1 MAKRTIDEVIQQLK
15 EQLISLGAN
24 PDIPTRQHGKLG
36 IAKEDEQEEKIR
48 IRNNLASQV
57 SRLKKKLMMQ
67 DLNNKVKP
75 IEDEDG
81 ITEKDERRFKACFI
95 YENIQPELEYVQRMT
110 GLTVDQIRILE
121 AKYALQ
127 TAHCY

>member
-15 EQLISLGAN
+15 EQLIALGSN

-36 IAKEDEQEEKIR
+36 TAKENEDEEKIR

-67 DLNNKVKP
+67 ELDSKVKP

-81 ITEKDERRFKACFI
+81 ITDKDERRFKQCFI
-95 YENIQPELEYVQRMT
+95 YENIHPELVYVQRMT
-110 GLTVDQIRILE
+110 GLTVDQIRLLE
-121 AKYALQ
+121 AKYNLK
-127 TAHCY
+127 TITY